1 MGRKPIFDRHHISTQ
16 HQWQSR
22 RRRVWLWI
30 AIKKVGCGWGLSGC
44 GWCGVVGRR
53 VGGIFLFKFGLFVLL
68 RKVKYCMHNPQY
80 NNINCTSYKSGYK
93 IARIE
98 IYPYN

>member
-1 MGRKPIFDRHHISTQ
+1 MAIKKKAGVAVDCNQES
-16 HQWQSR
+16 
-22 RRRVWLWI
+22 RVWLGI
-30 AIKKVGCGWGLSGC
+30 VGVWGG
-44 GWCGVVGRR
+44 CGVVGRR